1 MPPLSTIKFISDTLR
16 VFYLLTGA
24 IEISFNLRTACRQST
39 LRAFVYAV
47 SDTRGAGALC
57 LCRGLFILWRF
68 QLTKCPLHRVSSLH
82 HGHETVGALTRTS
95 IINQCL
101 ILVLGLVEIAFGG
114 KVADIPV
121 GTDLHIRIRIITL
134 LQQ

>member
-47 SDTRGAGALC
+47 PDTGAQGLMPELGAVHL
-57 LCRGLFILWRF
+57 
-68 QLTKCPLHRVSSLH
+68 VSVVC
-82 HGHETVGALTRTS
+82 GKRTT
-95 IINQCL
+95 CVVADH
-101 ILVLGLVEIAFGG
+101 LVNGLV
-114 KVADIPV
+114 
-121 GTDLHIRIRIITL
+121 R
-134 LQQ
+134 